1 MISKWLFSGAL
12 AFELGSWASLTAN
25 PTMLDGLV
33 YYIVPHAIACALL
46 TGALWLLLPN
56 RFKLP
61 LPWPALLLFSLAF
74 FIPVVGAIGTLF
86 GLFIGLYL
94 QRSKSEDGWQAIGVP
109 QLPYKPIERWRSPLF
124 NDGGLQDVLR
134 LASDPEQRLA
144 ALMATRRMPGH
155 ESAPILKVAL
165 RDPEDDVRLLAYS
178 MLDQQETRINQRI
191 ERLLDNLAEASSETR
206 QPLHAGLARWYWELA
221 YLGLAQG
228 GVLEHVLGQ
237 AAQHAQAA
245 LKLQSTAD
253 LELLTGRI
261 QMERN
266 HLDDAQNHFMTAQR
280 LGMSDEKL
288 IPYLAELAF
297 LRRDYAVVGQQLA
310 RLPENMLKRP
320 PFAEAARYWI

>member
-12 AFELGSWASLTAN
+12 AFELGSWASLTLN
-25 PTMLDGLV
+25 PTLAQGVLFYV
-33 YYIVPHAIACALL
+33 LPHAIACALL
-46 TGALWLLLPN
+46 SAALWLLLPS

-61 LPWPALLLFSLAF
+61 LPWPPLLMFSMAF
-74 FIPVVGAIGTLF
+74 FIPVVGAVGLVF
-86 GLFIGLYL
+86 GLFAGLYL
-94 QRSKSEDGWQAIGVP
+94 QRSDDEAGWQATGVP
-109 QLPYKPIERWRSPLF
+109 PLPYKPMERGQSPLF
-124 NDGGLQDVLR
+124 HDGGLQDVLQ

-144 ALMATRRMPGH
+144 ALMATRRMPVN

-191 ERLLDNLAEASSETR
+191 ETLLDSLRDAEKAER

-237 AAQHAQAA
+237 AAHHAQAA
-245 LKLQSTAD
+245 LTLQPTAD
-253 LELLTGRI
+253 LELLAGRI
-261 QMERN
+261 EMERDQ
-266 HLDDAQNHFMTAQR
+266 LGSAQQHFMRAQA
-280 LGMSDEKL
+280 LGMGSEKL
-288 IPYLAELAF
+288 VPYLAELAF
-297 LRRDYAVVGQQLA
+297 LRRDYAAVGQQLE
-310 RLPENMLKRP
+310 RLPQSMRKRP